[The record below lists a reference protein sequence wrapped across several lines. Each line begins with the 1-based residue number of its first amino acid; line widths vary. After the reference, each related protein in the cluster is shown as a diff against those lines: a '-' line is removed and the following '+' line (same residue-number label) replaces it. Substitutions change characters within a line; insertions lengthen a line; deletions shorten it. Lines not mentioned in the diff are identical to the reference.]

1 MILKILD
8 TSKSLPALA
17 TDQTEGLGRLPEAV
31 TATVTEERNGAFTLE
46 FRLPMTAAHFSEIGL
61 GGLILAKPNP
71 YDDPQMFRIQKISR
85 PIGGIVTVK
94 ANHVSYDL
102 AKTSVMPFTATGA
115 SAALSGIKNHMT
127 GGSAFTFATDL
138 TNTTSPFTNKI
149 PQSARALFGGQQGS
163 ILDTYGGE
171 FEWDNLQVNLL
182 ANRGRDRGVRIAYGK
197 NLTDLRQD
205 ENIENMYTAVMPY
218 VQDGNGN
225 TAVGTLQTIVETDEP
240 RILNLDLSS
249 SFDITGGTLPEAE
262 EIDAKAQEYI
272 EANDLSSP
280 HVSIDVKFVNLADTE
295 EYKDIARLEEVH
307 LCDTVQIDFP
317 KLGISAS
324 AKVNKTVF
332 NVLTEKYESI
342 ELGDAKSTLAR
353 TILDLNRQAES
364 SAAEQAGFLDSYV
377 MGLTQIITNSLGLFQ
392 TIEEQPNGGRKIYL
406 HNEPTLAESQY
417 QWTINS
423 GGFAVSQDYG
433 QTWTAGID
441 SEGNAVFNSLAAN
454 VINALTINGATI
466 NGGTIYSGDQYWYY
480 GTSNEG
486 IMDENTVTYDG
497 HTYSGVKLTATAVGI
512 VTDGGTIVIRDY
524 TDKANDK
531 YAEIVLRPNGGVY
544 LRSSVGAFVGVGN
557 TGTITLG
564 SGDGLKS
571 VMVSNS
577 EIALRK
583 TGNPVTN
590 IILNSDGLSIQAGGS
605 TRSRLGF
612 VDDGNGHWVL
622 GVAK

>member
-8 TSKSLPALA
+8 TTKSLTELA

-31 TATVTEERNGAFTLE
+31 TATVAEERNGAFTLE
-46 FRLPMTAAHFSEIGL
+46 FRLPMSAAHFSEIGL

-71 YDDPQMFRIQKISR
+71 YDDDQMFRIQKISK
-85 PIGGIVTVK
+85 PINGIVTVK

-102 AKTSVMPFTATGA
+102 AKTSVLPFTATGA
-115 SAALSGIKNHMT
+115 SAALARIKSQMT
-127 GGSAFTFATDL
+127 GGSAFTFSTDI
-138 TNTTSPFTNKI
+138 TNTSSAFTNKV
-149 PQSARALFGGQQGS
+149 PQSARALFGGQEGS
-163 ILDTYGGE
+163 ILDVFGGE
-171 FEWDNLQVNLL
+171 FEWDNLQINLL
-182 ANRGRDRGVRIAYGK
+182 AHRGQDRGVRIAYGK

-205 ENIENMYTAVMPY
+205 ENIESMYTAVMPY

-225 TAVGTLQTIVETDEP
+225 TAVGTLQTIVQTAEP

-249 SFDITGGTLPEAE
+249 SFEISGGTLPTVS
-262 EIDAKAQEYI
+262 EINAKAQAYI

-280 HVSIDVKFVNLADTE
+280 HVSLTVKFINLADTE

-392 TIEEQPNGGRKIYL
+392 TIEEQPNGARKIYL
-406 HNEPTLAESQY
+406 HNEPTLAASQY

-433 QTWTAGID
+433 ATWTAGID
-441 SEGNAVFNSLAAN
+441 SDGNAVFNSLAAN
-454 VINALTINGATI
+454 TINALTINGSTI
-466 NGGTIYSGDQYWYY
+466 NGSVVVFDP
-480 GTSNEG
+480 
-486 IMDENTVTYDG
+486 DG
-497 HTYSGVKLTATAVGI
+497 VPITATGSSLGEGGVIFTGDGDFTVEAHTIGLTGTGQTNSERELQIVGKSS
-512 VTDGGTIVIRDY
+512 DGVIR
-524 TDKANDK
+524 
-531 YAEIVLRPNGGVY
+531 
-544 LRSSVGAFVGVGN
+544 
-557 TGTITLG
+557 
-564 SGDGLKS
+564 
-571 VMVSNS
+571 
-577 EIALRK
+577 
-583 TGNPVTN
+583 N
-590 IILNSDGLSIQAGGS
+590 IILMVDSRMMLQHYYNGDLLFQVLLYDYSLSLSNEQTHTSFKIGSDGNPSMYINNSGG
-605 TRSRLGF
+605 RLGW
-612 VDDGNGHWVL
+612 VSDGNGHSVL
-622 GVAK
+622 GIVTS

>member
-8 TSKSLPALA
+8 TTKSLQQLA

-102 AKTSVMPFTATGA
+102 AKTSVLPFSTTGA
-115 SAALSGIKNHMT
+115 SAAMTGIKNNMT
-127 GGSAFTFATDL
+127 GGSAFRFTTNI
-138 TNTTSPFTNKI
+138 TNTSSAFTNKV
-149 PQSARALFGGQQGS
+149 PQSARALLGGQQGS
-163 ILDTYGGE
+163 ILDVFGGE

-182 ANRGRDRGVRIAYGK
+182 AHRGQDRGVRIAYGK
-197 NLTDLRQD
+197 NLTDLRQE
-205 ENIENMYTAVMPY
+205 ENIESMYTAVMPY

-225 TAVGTLQTIVETDEP
+225 TAIGTLQTIVQTAEP

-249 SFDITGGTLPEAE
+249 SFEISGGTLPTSE
-262 EIDAKAQEYI
+262 EIDSTARAYI
-272 EANDLSSP
+272 EANNLSSP
-280 HVSIDVKFVNLADTE
+280 HVSIDVKFINLADTE

-317 KLGISAS
+317 KLNISAS

-353 TILDLNRQAES
+353 SILDLNKQAETA
-364 SAAEQAGFLDSYV
+364 AAEQAGFLDSYV
-377 MGLTQIITNSLGLFQ
+377 MGLSQIITNSLGLFQ
-392 TIEEQPNGGRKIYL
+392 TVETQPNGARKIYL
-406 HNEPTLAESQY
+406 HNEPTLAASQY

-433 QTWTAGID
+433 QTWSAGID
-441 SEGNAVFNSLAAN
+441 AQGNAVFNSLAAN
-454 VINALTINGATI
+454 EINALTINGSTI
-466 NGGTIYSGDQYWYY
+466 NGSVVVFDPDGQSVTARGSTLGENDGVTFTGNGDFTVETQTVGITGKGDSSGQEVQIIGYENGTRRCRILMEKDRLLIDFNGA
-480 GTSNEG
+480 TH
-486 IMDENTVTYDG
+486 TVTFAFSD
-497 HTYSGVKLTATAVGI
+497 ANGI
-512 VTDGGTIVIRDY
+512 GLFLD
-524 TDKANDK
+524 
-531 YAEIVLRPNGGVY
+531 
-544 LRSSVGAFVGVGN
+544 GVGYN
-557 TGTITLG
+557 NLG
-564 SGDGLKS
+564 WLNISGH
-571 VMVSNS
+571 V
-577 EIALRK
+577 
-583 TGNPVTN
+583 
-590 IILNSDGLSIQAGGS
+590 
-605 TRSRLGF
+605 
-612 VDDGNGHWVL
+612 VL
-622 GVAK
+622 GR

>member
-8 TSKSLPALA
+8 TSKSLTELA

-102 AKTSVMPFTATGA
+102 AKTSVMPFSTTGA
-115 SAALSGIKNHMT
+115 SAAMTGIKNNMT
-127 GGSAFTFATDL
+127 GGSAFSFSTDI
-138 TNTTSPFTNKI
+138 TNTSSAFTNKI
-149 PQSARALFGGQQGS
+149 PQSARALFGGQQCS
-163 ILDTYGGE
+163 ILDVFGGE

-182 ANRGRDRGVRIAYGK
+182 AHRGQDRGVRIAYGK

-205 ENIENMYTAVMPY
+205 ENIESMYTAVMPY

-225 TAVGTLQTIVETDEP
+225 TAVGTLQTIVQTAGP

-249 SFDITGGTLPEAE
+249 SFEISGGTLPTSE
-262 EIDAKAQEYI
+262 EIDSAARAYI

-280 HVSIDVKFVNLADTE
+280 HVSIDVKFINLADTE

-317 KLGISAS
+317 KLNISAS

-353 TILDLNRQAES
+353 SILDLNKQAE
-364 SAAEQAGFLDSYV
+364 AAATEQAGFLDSYV
-377 MGLTQIITNSLGLFQ
+377 MGLSQIITNSLGLFQ
-392 TIEEQPNGGRKIYL
+392 TVETQPNGARKIYL
-406 HNEPTLAESQY
+406 HNEPTLAASQY

-433 QTWTAGID
+433 QTWSAGID
-441 SEGNAVFNSLAAN
+441 AQGNAVFNSLAAN
-454 VINALTINGATI
+454 EINALTINGSTI
-466 NGGTIYSGDQYWYY
+466 NGSVVVFDPEGKSVTASSSDIGEGGVLFEGQGDFSVQAHTIGLTGTGQANSEQELQIVGYS
-480 GTSNEG
+480 S
-486 IMDENTVTYDG
+486 DG
-497 HTYSGVKLTATAVGI
+497 
-512 VTDGGTIVIRDY
+512 
-524 TDKANDK
+524 
-531 YAEIVLRPNGGVY
+531 VLRNVIQMIDSRMMLQHYYNGELLLEIMLYDAGLTLSNVQAHTSIGIYRNGDMNVY
-544 LRSSVGAFVGVGN
+544 LNNQGGKLEWIN
-557 TGTITLG
+557 
-564 SGDGLKS
+564 DG
-571 VMVSNS
+571 
-577 EIALRK
+577 
-583 TGNPVTN
+583 
-590 IILNSDGLSIQAGGS
+590 Q
-605 TRSRLGF
+605 
-612 VDDGNGHWVL
+612 GHSVL
-622 GVAK
+622 GIG

>member
-8 TSKSLPALA
+8 TTKSLPALA

-46 FRLPMTAAHFSEIGL
+46 FRLPMTAAHFNEIGL

-127 GGSAFTFATDL
+127 GGAAFTFATDL

-317 KLGISAS
+317 KLNISAS

-332 NVLTEKYESI
+332 NVLTEKYDSI
-342 ELGDAKSTLAR
+342 GLGDAKSTLAQS
-353 TILDLNRQAES
+353 ILDLNKQAETA
-364 SAAEQAGFLDSYV
+364 AAEQAGFLDSYV
-377 MGLTQIITNSLGLFQ
+377 MGLSQIITNSLGLFQ
-392 TIEEQPNGGRKIYL
+392 TVETQPNGARKIYL
-406 HNEPTLAESQY
+406 HNEPTLAASQY

-441 SEGNAVFNSLAAN
+441 AQGNAVFNSLAAN
-454 VINALTINGATI
+454 EINALTINGSTI
-466 NGGTIYSGDQYWYY
+466 NGTNINGGNIYSGEMEWFA
-480 GTSNEG
+480 GTANEASMLGTDIQITTTEGHYSRDGVSLSAKAIRLDAENDG
-486 IMDENTVTYDG
+486 IIWIEGPVGRVMISPRSIEIWDDDG
-497 HTYSGVKLTATAVGI
+497 ASIGLKNGDIYIKT
-512 VTDGGTIVIRDY
+512 
-524 TDKANDK
+524 
-531 YAEIVLRPNGGVY
+531 GGVGAY
-544 LRSSVGAFVGVGN
+544 KVAWKNTSVG
-557 TGTITLG
+557 
-564 SGDGLKS
+564 
-571 VMVSNS
+571 
-577 EIALRK
+577 
-583 TGNPVTN
+583 
-590 IILNSDGLSIQAGGS
+590 
-605 TRSRLGF
+605 
-612 VDDGNGHWVL
+612 WVL
-622 GVAK
+622 GAV

>member
-8 TSKSLPALA
+8 TTKSLTELA

-102 AKTSVMPFTATGA
+102 AKTSVLPFSTTGA
-115 SAALSGIKNHMT
+115 SAAMTGIKNNMT
-127 GGSAFTFATDL
+127 GGSAFQFSTNI
-138 TNTTSPFTNKI
+138 TNTSSAFTNKI

-163 ILDTYGGE
+163 ILDVFGGE

-182 ANRGRDRGVRIAYGK
+182 AHRGQDRGVRIAYGK

-205 ENIENMYTAVMPY
+205 ENIESMYTAVMPY

-225 TAVGTLQTIVETDEP
+225 AAVGTLQTIVQTAEP

-249 SFDITGGTLPEAE
+249 SFEISGGTLPTSA
-262 EIDAKAQEYI
+262 EIDSAARAYI

-280 HVSIDVKFVNLADTE
+280 HVSIDVKFINLADTE

-317 KLGISAS
+317 KLNISAS

-353 TILDLNRQAES
+353 SILDLNKQAE
-364 SAAEQAGFLDSYV
+364 AAATEQAGFLDSYV
-377 MGLTQIITNSLGLFQ
+377 MGLSQIITNSLGLFQ
-392 TIEEQPNGGRKIYL
+392 TVETQPNGARKIYL
-406 HNEPTLAESQY
+406 HNEPTLAASQY

-433 QTWTAGID
+433 QTWAAGID
-441 SEGNAVFNSLAAN
+441 AQGNAVFNSLAAN
-454 VINALTINGATI
+454 EINALTINGSTI
-466 NGGTIYSGDQYWYY
+466 NGTNINGGNIYSGEMEWFA
-480 GTSNEG
+480 GTANEASMLG
-486 IMDENTVTYDG
+486 TEIHIDTVEGSYIRDG
-497 HTYSGVKLTATAVGI
+497 VSLTAKAIRLDAENDGI
-512 VTDGGTIVIRDY
+512 VWIEGPVGRVMISPRSVEIWDDAGASIGLLNGDIYIKTGGQGAYKVAW
-524 TDKANDK
+524 KN
-531 YAEIVLRPNGGVY
+531 P
-544 LRSSVGAFVGVGN
+544 SVG
-557 TGTITLG
+557 
-564 SGDGLKS
+564 
-571 VMVSNS
+571 
-577 EIALRK
+577 
-583 TGNPVTN
+583 
-590 IILNSDGLSIQAGGS
+590 
-605 TRSRLGF
+605 
-612 VDDGNGHWVL
+612 WVL
-622 GVAK
+622 GAV

>member
-8 TSKSLPALA
+8 TTKSLTELA

-31 TATVTEERNGAFTLE
+31 TATVTEERNGAFALE

-102 AKTSVMPFTATGA
+102 AKTSVMPFSTTGA
-115 SAALSGIKNHMT
+115 SAAMTGIKNNMT
-127 GGSAFTFATDL
+127 GGSAFSFGTNI
-138 TNTTSPFTNKI
+138 TNTSSAFTNKV

-163 ILDTYGGE
+163 ILDVFGGE

-182 ANRGRDRGVRIAYGK
+182 AHRGQDRGVRIAYGK
-197 NLTDLRQD
+197 NLTDLRQE
-205 ENIENMYTAVMPY
+205 ENIESMYTAVMPY

-225 TAVGTLQTIVETDEP
+225 TAVGTLQTIVQTAEP

-249 SFDITGGTLPEAE
+249 SFEISGGTLPTSE
-262 EIDAKAQEYI
+262 EIDTTARAYI
-272 EANDLSSP
+272 EANNLSSP
-280 HVSIDVKFVNLADTE
+280 HVSIEVKFINLADTE

-317 KLGISAS
+317 KLNISAS

-353 TILDLNRQAES
+353 SILDLNKQAE
-364 SAAEQAGFLDSYV
+364 AAATEQAGFLDSYV
-377 MGLTQIITNSLGLFQ
+377 MGLSQIITNSLGLFQ
-392 TIEEQPNGGRKIYL
+392 TVETQPNGARKIYL
-406 HNEPTLAESQY
+406 HNEPTLEASQF

-433 QTWTAGID
+433 ETWTAGID
-441 SEGNAVFNSLAAN
+441 AQGNAVFNSLAAN
-454 VINALTINGATI
+454 VIDALTINGSTI
-466 NGGTIYSGDQYWYY
+466 NGSVVVFDPDGQSVTARGSTLGENDGVTFTGNGDFTVETQTVGITGKGDSSGQEVQIIGYENGTRRCRILMEKDRLLIDFNGA
-480 GTSNEG
+480 TH
-486 IMDENTVTYDG
+486 TVTFAFSD
-497 HTYSGVKLTATAVGI
+497 ANGI
-512 VTDGGTIVIRDY
+512 GLFLD
-524 TDKANDK
+524 
-531 YAEIVLRPNGGVY
+531 
-544 LRSSVGAFVGVGN
+544 GVGYN
-557 TGTITLG
+557 NLG
-564 SGDGLKS
+564 WLNISGH
-571 VMVSNS
+571 V
-577 EIALRK
+577 
-583 TGNPVTN
+583 
-590 IILNSDGLSIQAGGS
+590 
-605 TRSRLGF
+605 
-612 VDDGNGHWVL
+612 VL
-622 GVAK
+622 GR

>member
-8 TSKSLPALA
+8 TSKSLPELA
-17 TDQTEGLGRLPEAV
+17 IDQTEGLGRLPEAV

-85 PIGGIVTVK
+85 PIGGIVAVK

-127 GGSAFTFATDL
+127 GGAAFTFATDL

-182 ANRGRDRGVRIAYGK
+182 ANRGQDRGVRIAYGK

-262 EIDAKAQEYI
+262 EIDAKAREYI

-317 KLGISAS
+317 KLNISAS
-324 AKVNKTVF
+324 AKVNKTIF
-332 NVLTEKYESI
+332 NVLTEKYDSI
-342 ELGDAKSTLAR
+342 GLGDAKSTLAQS
-353 TILDLNRQAES
+353 ILDLNKQAEAA
-364 SAAEQAGFLDSYV
+364 AAEQAGFLDSYV
-377 MGLTQIITNSLGLFQ
+377 MGLSQIITNSLGLFQ
-392 TIEEQPNGGRKIYL
+392 TVETQPNGARKIYL
-406 HNEPTLAESQY
+406 HNEPTLEDSQF

-433 QTWTAGID
+433 ATWAAGID
-441 SEGNAVFNSLAAN
+441 AQGNAVFNSLAAN
-454 VINALTINGATI
+454 VINALTINGSTI
-466 NGGTIYSGDQYWYY
+466 NGSVVVFDPEGQPVTASGSRLGT
-480 GTSNEG
+480 
-486 IMDENTVTYDG
+486 
-497 HTYSGVKLTATAVGI
+497 
-512 VTDGGTIVIRDY
+512 
-524 TDKANDK
+524 
-531 YAEIVLRPNGGVY
+531 NGGVIF
-544 LRSSVGAFVGVGN
+544 SGIGDFTVETATVGITGTGETSGTQELQLVGKDGSGRVRNMIQMMDDIMTLSHYNTSGGGVAISLSDTGGLGIFINGVGYDN
-557 TGTITLG
+557 
-564 SGDGLKS
+564 
-571 VMVSNS
+571 
-577 EIALRK
+577 
-583 TGNPVTN
+583 
-590 IILNSDGLSIQAGGS
+590 
-605 TRSRLGF
+605 LGF
-612 VDDGNGHWVL
+612 VYDGNGHAVL
-622 GVAK
+622 GK

>member
-8 TSKSLPALA
+8 TSKSLTELA

-46 FRLPMTAAHFSEIGL
+46 FRLPMTAAHFNEIGL

-102 AKTSVMPFTATGA
+102 AKTSVMPFSTTGA
-115 SAALSGIKNHMT
+115 SAAMTGIKNNMT
-127 GGSAFTFATDL
+127 GGSAFSFSTDI
-138 TNTTSPFTNKI
+138 TNTSSAFTNKV

-163 ILDTYGGE
+163 ILDVFGGE

-182 ANRGRDRGVRIAYGK
+182 AHRGQDRGVRIAYGK
-197 NLTDLRQD
+197 NLTDLRQE
-205 ENIENMYTAVMPY
+205 ENIESMYTAVMPY

-225 TAVGTLQTIVETDEP
+225 TAVGTLQTIVQTAEP

-249 SFDITGGTLPEAE
+249 SFEISGGTLPTSE
-262 EIDAKAQEYI
+262 EIDSTARAYI

-280 HVSIDVKFVNLADTE
+280 HVSIEVKFINLADTE

-317 KLGISAS
+317 KLNISAS

-353 TILDLNRQAES
+353 SILDLNKQAE
-364 SAAEQAGFLDSYV
+364 AAATEQAGFLDSYV
-377 MGLTQIITNSLGLFQ
+377 MGLSQIITNSLGLFQ
-392 TIEEQPNGGRKIYL
+392 TVETQPNGARKIYL
-406 HNEPTLAESQY
+406 HNEPTLAASQY

-433 QTWTAGID
+433 QTWSAGID
-441 SEGNAVFNSLAAN
+441 AQGNAVFNSLAAN
-454 VINALTINGATI
+454 EINALTINGSTI
-466 NGGTIYSGDQYWYY
+466 NGSVVVFDPEGKSVTASSSDIGEGGVLFEGQGDFSVQAHTIGLTGTGQANSEQELQIVGYS
-480 GTSNEG
+480 S
-486 IMDENTVTYDG
+486 DG
-497 HTYSGVKLTATAVGI
+497 
-512 VTDGGTIVIRDY
+512 
-524 TDKANDK
+524 
-531 YAEIVLRPNGGVY
+531 VLRNVIQMIDSRMMLQHYYNGELLLEIMLYDAGLTLSNVQAHTSIGIYRNGDMNVY
-544 LRSSVGAFVGVGN
+544 LNNQGGKLEWIN
-557 TGTITLG
+557 
-564 SGDGLKS
+564 DG
-571 VMVSNS
+571 
-577 EIALRK
+577 
-583 TGNPVTN
+583 
-590 IILNSDGLSIQAGGS
+590 Q
-605 TRSRLGF
+605 
-612 VDDGNGHWVL
+612 GHSVL
-622 GVAK
+622 GIG

>member
-8 TSKSLPALA
+8 TTKSLTELA

-102 AKTSVMPFTATGA
+102 AKTSVLPFSTTGA
-115 SAALSGIKNHMT
+115 SAAMTGIKNNMT
-127 GGSAFTFATDL
+127 GGSAFRFTTNI
-138 TNTTSPFTNKI
+138 TNTSSAFTNKV

-163 ILDTYGGE
+163 ILDVFGGE

-182 ANRGRDRGVRIAYGK
+182 AHRGQDRGVRIAYGK
-197 NLTDLRQD
+197 NLTDLRQE
-205 ENIENMYTAVMPY
+205 ENIESMYTAVMPY

-225 TAVGTLQTIVETDEP
+225 TAIGTLQTIVQTAEP

-249 SFDITGGTLPEAE
+249 SFEISGGTLPTSE
-262 EIDAKAQEYI
+262 EIDSTARAYI
-272 EANDLSSP
+272 EANNLSSP
-280 HVSIDVKFVNLADTE
+280 HVSIDVKFINLADTE

-317 KLGISAS
+317 KLNISAS

-353 TILDLNRQAES
+353 SILDLNKQAE
-364 SAAEQAGFLDSYV
+364 AAATEQAGFLDSYV
-377 MGLTQIITNSLGLFQ
+377 MGLSQIITNSLGLFQ
-392 TIEEQPNGGRKIYL
+392 TVETQPNGARKIYL
-406 HNEPTLAESQY
+406 HNEPTLEASQY

-433 QTWTAGID
+433 QTWAAGID
-441 SEGNAVFNSLAAN
+441 AQGNAVFNSLAAN
-454 VINALTINGATI
+454 EINALTINGSTI
-466 NGGTIYSGDQYWYY
+466 NGSVVVFDPDGQSVTARGSTLGENDGVTFTGNGDFTVETQTVGITGKGDSSGQEVQIIGYENGTRRCRILMEKDRLLIDFNGA
-480 GTSNEG
+480 TH
-486 IMDENTVTYDG
+486 TVTFAFSD
-497 HTYSGVKLTATAVGI
+497 ANGI
-512 VTDGGTIVIRDY
+512 GLFLD
-524 TDKANDK
+524 
-531 YAEIVLRPNGGVY
+531 
-544 LRSSVGAFVGVGN
+544 GVGYN
-557 TGTITLG
+557 NLG
-564 SGDGLKS
+564 WLNISGH
-571 VMVSNS
+571 V
-577 EIALRK
+577 
-583 TGNPVTN
+583 
-590 IILNSDGLSIQAGGS
+590 
-605 TRSRLGF
+605 
-612 VDDGNGHWVL
+612 VL
-622 GVAK
+622 GR

>member
-8 TSKSLPALA
+8 TTKSLQQLA

-102 AKTSVMPFTATGA
+102 AKTSVLPFSTTGA
-115 SAALSGIKNHMT
+115 SAAMTGIKNNMT
-127 GGSAFTFATDL
+127 GGSAFRFTTNI
-138 TNTTSPFTNKI
+138 TNTSSAFTNKV
-149 PQSARALFGGQQGS
+149 PQSARALLGGQQGS
-163 ILDTYGGE
+163 ILDVFGGE

-182 ANRGRDRGVRIAYGK
+182 AHRGQDRGVRIAYGK
-197 NLTDLRQD
+197 NLTDLRQE
-205 ENIENMYTAVMPY
+205 ENIESMYTAVMPY

-225 TAVGTLQTIVETDEP
+225 TAIGTLQTIVQTAES

-249 SFDITGGTLPEAE
+249 SFEISGGTLPTSE
-262 EIDAKAQEYI
+262 EIDSTARAYI
-272 EANDLSSP
+272 EANNLSSP
-280 HVSIDVKFVNLADTE
+280 HVSIDVKFINLADTE

-317 KLGISAS
+317 KLNISAS

-353 TILDLNRQAES
+353 SILDLNKQAETA
-364 SAAEQAGFLDSYV
+364 AAEQAGFLDSYV
-377 MGLTQIITNSLGLFQ
+377 MGLSQIITNSLGLFQ
-392 TIEEQPNGGRKIYL
+392 TVETQPNGARKIYL
-406 HNEPTLAESQY
+406 HNEPTLAASQY

-433 QTWTAGID
+433 QTWAAGID
-441 SEGNAVFNSLAAN
+441 AQGNAVFNSLAAN
-454 VINALTINGATI
+454 EINALTINGSTI
-466 NGGTIYSGDQYWYY
+466 NGSVVVFDPDGKSVTASSSDIGEGGVLFEGQGDFSVQAHTIGLTGTGQANSEQELQIIGKS
-480 GTSNEG
+480 S
-486 IMDENTVTYDG
+486 DG
-497 HTYSGVKLTATAVGI
+497 
-512 VTDGGTIVIRDY
+512 
-524 TDKANDK
+524 
-531 YAEIVLRPNGGVY
+531 VLRNVIQMIDSRMMLQHYYNGELLLEIMLYDAGLTLSNVQAHTSIGIYRNGDMNVY
-544 LRSSVGAFVGVGN
+544 LNNQGGKLEWIN
-557 TGTITLG
+557 
-564 SGDGLKS
+564 DG
-571 VMVSNS
+571 
-577 EIALRK
+577 
-583 TGNPVTN
+583 
-590 IILNSDGLSIQAGGS
+590 Q
-605 TRSRLGF
+605 
-612 VDDGNGHWVL
+612 GHSVL
-622 GVAK
+622 GIG

>member
-8 TSKSLPALA
+8 TSKSLTELA

-46 FRLPMTAAHFSEIGL
+46 FRLPMTAAHFNEIGL

-102 AKTSVMPFTATGA
+102 AKTSVLPFSTTGA
-115 SAALSGIKNHMT
+115 SAAMTGIKNNMT
-127 GGSAFTFATDL
+127 GGSAFRFSTNI
-138 TNTTSPFTNKI
+138 TNTSSAFTNKI

-163 ILDTYGGE
+163 ILDVFGGE

-182 ANRGRDRGVRIAYGK
+182 AHRGQDRGVRIAYGK
-197 NLTDLRQD
+197 NLTDLRQE
-205 ENIENMYTAVMPY
+205 ENIESMYTAVMPY

-225 TAVGTLQTIVETDEP
+225 TAVGTLQTIVQTAEP

-249 SFDITGGTLPEAE
+249 SFEISGGTLPTSE
-262 EIDAKAQEYI
+262 EIDSTARAYI

-280 HVSIDVKFVNLADTE
+280 HVSIEVKFINLADTE

-317 KLGISAS
+317 KLNISAS

-353 TILDLNRQAES
+353 SILDLNKQAE
-364 SAAEQAGFLDSYV
+364 AAATEQAGFLDSYV
-377 MGLTQIITNSLGLFQ
+377 MGLSQIITNSLGLFQ
-392 TIEEQPNGGRKIYL
+392 TVETQPNGARKIYL
-406 HNEPTLAESQY
+406 HNEPTLAASQY

-433 QTWTAGID
+433 QTWSAGID
-441 SEGNAVFNSLAAN
+441 AQGNAVFNSLAAN
-454 VINALTINGATI
+454 EINALTINGSTI
-466 NGGTIYSGDQYWYY
+466 NGSVVVFDPEGKSVTASSSDIGEGGVLFEGQGDFSVQAHTIGLTGTGQANSEQELQIVGYS
-480 GTSNEG
+480 S
-486 IMDENTVTYDG
+486 DG
-497 HTYSGVKLTATAVGI
+497 
-512 VTDGGTIVIRDY
+512 
-524 TDKANDK
+524 
-531 YAEIVLRPNGGVY
+531 VLRNVIQMIDSRMMLQHYYNGELLLEIMLYDAGLTLSNVQAHTSIGIYRNGDMNVY
-544 LRSSVGAFVGVGN
+544 LNNQGGKLEWIN
-557 TGTITLG
+557 
-564 SGDGLKS
+564 DG
-571 VMVSNS
+571 
-577 EIALRK
+577 
-583 TGNPVTN
+583 
-590 IILNSDGLSIQAGGS
+590 Q
-605 TRSRLGF
+605 
-612 VDDGNGHWVL
+612 GHSVL
-622 GVAK
+622 GIG

>member
-8 TSKSLPALA
+8 TTKSLTELA

-102 AKTSVMPFTATGA
+102 AKTSVLPFSTTGA
-115 SAALSGIKNHMT
+115 SAAMTGIKNNMT
-127 GGSAFTFATDL
+127 GGSAFTFTTDI
-138 TNTTSPFTNKI
+138 TNTSSAFTNKV

-163 ILDTYGGE
+163 ILDVFGGE
-171 FEWDNLQVNLL
+171 FDWDNLQVNLL
-182 ANRGRDRGVRIAYGK
+182 AHRGQDRGVRIAYGK
-197 NLTDLRQD
+197 NLTDLRQE
-205 ENIENMYTAVMPY
+205 ENIESMYTAVMPY

-225 TAVGTLQTIVETDEP
+225 TAVGTLQTIVQTSEP

-249 SFDITGGTLPEAE
+249 SFEISGGTLPTSE
-262 EIDAKAQEYI
+262 EIDSTARAYI

-280 HVSIDVKFVNLADTE
+280 HVSIDVKFINLADTE
-295 EYKDIARLEEVH
+295 EYRDIARLEEVH

-317 KLGISAS
+317 KMNISAS

-353 TILDLNRQAES
+353 SILDLNKQAE
-364 SAAEQAGFLDSYV
+364 AAATEQAGFLDSYV
-377 MGLTQIITNSLGLFQ
+377 MGLSQIITNSLGLFQ
-392 TIEEQPNGGRKIYL
+392 TVETQPNGARKIYL
-406 HNEPTLAESQY
+406 HNEPTLSASQY

-433 QTWTAGID
+433 QTWAAGID
-441 SEGNAVFNSLAAN
+441 AQGNAVFNSLAAN
-454 VINALTINGATI
+454 EINALTINGSTI
-466 NGGTIYSGDQYWYY
+466 NGSVVVFDPDGKSVTASSSDIGEGGVLFEGQGDFSVQAHTIGLTGTGQANSEQELQIVGYS
-480 GTSNEG
+480 S
-486 IMDENTVTYDG
+486 DG
-497 HTYSGVKLTATAVGI
+497 
-512 VTDGGTIVIRDY
+512 
-524 TDKANDK
+524 
-531 YAEIVLRPNGGVY
+531 VLRNVIQMIDSRMMLQHYYNGELLLEIMLYDAGLTLSNVQTHTSIGIYRNGDMNVY
-544 LRSSVGAFVGVGN
+544 LNNQGGRLEWIN
-557 TGTITLG
+557 
-564 SGDGLKS
+564 DG
-571 VMVSNS
+571 
-577 EIALRK
+577 
-583 TGNPVTN
+583 
-590 IILNSDGLSIQAGGS
+590 Q
-605 TRSRLGF
+605 
-612 VDDGNGHWVL
+612 GHSVL
-622 GVAK
+622 GIG

>member
-8 TSKSLPALA
+8 TSKSLPELA
-17 TDQTEGLGRLPEAV
+17 IDQTEGLGRLPEAV

-85 PIGGIVTVK
+85 PIGGIVNVK

-127 GGSAFTFATDL
+127 GGAAFTFVTDL

-225 TAVGTLQTIVETDEP
+225 TAVGTPQTIVETAEP

-262 EIDAKAQEYI
+262 EIDAKAREYI

-317 KLGISAS
+317 KLNISAS

-332 NVLTEKYESI
+332 NVLTEKYDSI
-342 ELGDAKSTLAR
+342 GLGDAKSTLAQS
-353 TILDLNRQAES
+353 ILDLNKQAETA
-364 SAAEQAGFLDSYV
+364 AAEQAGFLDSYV
-377 MGLTQIITNSLGLFQ
+377 MGLSQIITNSLGLFQ
-392 TIEEQPNGGRKIYL
+392 TVEVQPNGARKIYL
-406 HNEPTLAESQY
+406 HNEPTLEASQF

-433 QTWTAGID
+433 ATWTAGID
-441 SEGNAVFNSLAAN
+441 AQGNAVFNSLAAN
-454 VINALTINGATI
+454 VIDALTINGSTI
-466 NGGTIYSGDQYWYY
+466 NGSVVVFDPDGQPVTASGSTLGT
-480 GTSNEG
+480 
-486 IMDENTVTYDG
+486 
-497 HTYSGVKLTATAVGI
+497 
-512 VTDGGTIVIRDY
+512 
-524 TDKANDK
+524 
-531 YAEIVLRPNGGVY
+531 NGGVIF
-544 LRSSVGAFVGVGN
+544 SGIGDFTVETATVGI
-557 TGTITLG
+557 TGTGETSGTQELQLVGKDG
-564 SGDGLKS
+564 SGTVRNMIQMMDDIMTLS
-571 VMVSNS
+571 HFT
-577 EIALRK
+577 
-583 TGNPVTN
+583 TG
-590 IILNSDGLSIQAGGS
+590 GGS
-605 TRSRLGF
+605 IVISLSDSLGLGIRINGMGYDNLGF
-612 VDDGNGHWVL
+612 VNDGNGHAVL
-622 GVAK
+622 GR

>member
-8 TSKSLPALA
+8 TTKSLTQLA

-31 TATVTEERNGAFTLE
+31 SAAVTEERNGAFTLE
-46 FRLPMTAAHFSEIGL
+46 FRVPMSAAHFSEIGL

-71 YDDPQMFRIQKISR
+71 YDDDQMFRIQKISK
-85 PIGGIVTVK
+85 PINGIVTVK
-94 ANHVSYDL
+94 ANHISYDL
-102 AKTSVMPFTATGA
+102 AKTSVLPFTATGA
-115 SAALSGIKNHMT
+115 SATLARIKSRMT
-127 GGSAFTFATDL
+127 GGSAFRFSTNI
-138 TNTTSPFTNKI
+138 TNTSSAFTNKV

-163 ILDTYGGE
+163 ILDVFGGE

-182 ANRGRDRGVRIAYGK
+182 AHRGQDRGVRIAYGK

-205 ENIENMYTAVMPY
+205 ENIESMYTAVMPY

-225 TAVGTLQTIVETDEP
+225 TAVGTLQTIVQTAEP

-249 SFDITGGTLPEAE
+249 SFEISGGTLPTVSQ
-262 EIDAKAQEYI
+262 INAKAQAYI

-280 HVSIDVKFVNLADTE
+280 HVSLTVKFINLADTE
-295 EYKDIARLEEVH
+295 EYKDIIARLEEVH

-392 TIEEQPNGGRKIYL
+392 TIEEQPNGARKIYL
-406 HNEPTLAESQY
+406 HNEPTLAASQY

-441 SEGNAVFNSLAAN
+441 SDGNAVFNSLAAN
-454 VINALTINGATI
+454 TINALTINGSTV
-466 NGGTIYSGDQYWYY
+466 NGSVVVFDPDGQS
-480 GTSNEG
+480 
-486 IMDENTVTYDG
+486 VT
-497 HTYSGVKLTATAVGI
+497 A
-512 VTDGGTIVIRDY
+512 R
-524 TDKANDK
+524 
-531 YAEIVLRPNGGVY
+531 
-544 LRSSVGAFVGVGN
+544 
-557 TGTITLG
+557 G
-564 SGDGLKS
+564 SGLGESNGVIFTGAGDFTVETQTIGLTGAGDSTGYEVQIIGKQSDITRNAIMLQNGSLNIMHYDSTGAATVALYMTDTSIKVENVTTKS
-571 VMVSNS
+571 SISFDTTEGLCVFLNNSGFNGLTWVS
-577 EIALRK
+577 
-583 TGNPVTN
+583 
-590 IILNSDGLSIQAGGS
+590 
-605 TRSRLGF
+605 
-612 VDDGNGHWVL
+612 DGNGHMVL
-622 GVAK
+622 GK

>member
-8 TSKSLPALA
+8 TSKSLPELA
-17 TDQTEGLGRLPEAV
+17 IDQTEGLGRLPEAV

-102 AKTSVMPFTATGA
+102 AKTSVMPFAATGA

-127 GGSAFTFATDL
+127 GGAAFTFATDL

-225 TAVGTLQTIVETDEP
+225 TAVGTLQTIVESDEP

-262 EIDAKAQEYI
+262 EIDAKAREYI

-317 KLGISAS
+317 KLNISAS

-332 NVLTEKYESI
+332 NVLTEKYDSI
-342 ELGDAKSTLAR
+342 GLGDAKSTLAQS
-353 TILDLNRQAES
+353 ILDLNKQA
-364 SAAEQAGFLDSYV
+364 
-377 MGLTQIITNSLGLFQ
+377 
-392 TIEEQPNGGRKIYL
+392 
-406 HNEPTLAESQY
+406 LAL
-417 QWTINS
+417 
-423 GGFAVSQDYG
+423 
-433 QTWTAGID
+433 
-441 SEGNAVFNSLAAN
+441 SE
-454 VINALTINGATI
+454 
-466 NGGTIYSGDQYWYY
+466 
-480 GTSNEG
+480 
-486 IMDENTVTYDG
+486 
-497 HTYSGVKLTATAVGI
+497 
-512 VTDGGTIVIRDY
+512 R
-524 TDKANDK
+524 
-531 YAEIVLRPNGGVY
+531 
-544 LRSSVGAFVGVGN
+544 
-557 TGTITLG
+557 
-564 SGDGLKS
+564 
-571 VMVSNS
+571 
-577 EIALRK
+577 
-583 TGNPVTN
+583 
-590 IILNSDGLSIQAGGS
+590 
-605 TRSRLGF
+605 
-612 VDDGNGHWVL
+612 
-622 GVAK
+622 

>member
-8 TSKSLPALA
+8 TAKSLTELA

-102 AKTSVMPFTATGA
+102 AKTSVLPFSTTGA
-115 SAALSGIKNHMT
+115 SAAMTGIKNNMT
-127 GGSAFTFATDL
+127 GGSAFRFSTNI
-138 TNTTSPFTNKI
+138 TNTSSTFTNKI

-163 ILDTYGGE
+163 ILDTFGGE

-182 ANRGRDRGVRIAYGK
+182 AHRGQDRGVRIAYGK

-205 ENIENMYTAVMPY
+205 ENIESMYTAVMPY

-225 TAVGTLQTIVETDEP
+225 TAVGTLQTIVQTAEP

-249 SFDITGGTLPEAE
+249 SFEISGGTLPTSE
-262 EIDAKAQEYI
+262 EIDSAARAYI
-272 EANDLSSP
+272 EANNLSSP
-280 HVSIDVKFVNLADTE
+280 HVSIDVKFINLADTE

-317 KLGISAS
+317 KLNISAS

-353 TILDLNRQAES
+353 SILDLNKQAE
-364 SAAEQAGFLDSYV
+364 AAATEQAGFLDSYV
-377 MGLTQIITNSLGLFQ
+377 MGLSQIITNSLGLFQ
-392 TIEEQPNGGRKIYL
+392 TVETQPNGARKIYL
-406 HNEPTLAESQY
+406 HNEPTLAASQY

-433 QTWTAGID
+433 QTWAAGID
-441 SEGNAVFNSLAAN
+441 AQGNAVFNSLAAN
-454 VINALTINGATI
+454 EINALTINGSTI
-466 NGGTIYSGDQYWYY
+466 NGTNINGGNIYSGDMTWFADTTNEASML
-480 GTSNEG
+480 GTEIHIDTVEG
-486 IMDENTVTYDG
+486 SYIRDG
-497 HTYSGVKLTATAVGI
+497 VSLTAKAIRLDAENNGI
-512 VTDGGTIVIRDY
+512 VWIEGPVGRIMISPRSIEIWDDAGASIGLLNGDIYIKTGGQGAYKVAWKNT
-524 TDKANDK
+524 
-531 YAEIVLRPNGGVY
+531 
-544 LRSSVGAFVGVGN
+544 SVG
-557 TGTITLG
+557 
-564 SGDGLKS
+564 
-571 VMVSNS
+571 
-577 EIALRK
+577 
-583 TGNPVTN
+583 
-590 IILNSDGLSIQAGGS
+590 
-605 TRSRLGF
+605 
-612 VDDGNGHWVL
+612 WVL
-622 GVAK
+622 GAV

>member
-8 TSKSLPALA
+8 TTKSLPELA
-17 TDQTEGLGRLPEAV
+17 IDQTEGLGRLPEAV

-127 GGSAFTFATDL
+127 GGAAFTFATDL

-272 EANDLSSP
+272 EANNLSSP

-317 KLGISAS
+317 KLNISAS
-324 AKVNKTVF
+324 AKVNKTIF
-332 NVLTEKYESI
+332 NVLTEKYDSI
-342 ELGDAKSTLAR
+342 GLGDAKSTLAQS
-353 TILDLNRQAES
+353 ILDLNKQAEAA
-364 SAAEQAGFLDSYV
+364 AAEQAGFLDSYV
-377 MGLTQIITNSLGLFQ
+377 MGLSQIITNSLGLFQ
-392 TIEEQPNGGRKIYL
+392 TVETQPNGARKIYL
-406 HNEPTLAESQY
+406 HNEPTLEASQF

-441 SEGNAVFNSLAAN
+441 AQGNAVFNSLAAN
-454 VINALTINGATI
+454 EINALTVNGSTI
-466 NGGTIYSGDQYWYY
+466 NGTNLY
-480 GTSNEG
+480 TSNISSQSGNNVMRVWAGVIELLQG
-486 IMDENTVTYDG
+486 SYYRAALYQTANMGYLRLMSGTPTDVTDETKGKVF
-497 HTYSGVKLTATAVGI
+497 TATAAGI
-512 VTDGGTIVIRDY
+512 ALNNSGNSYFSIQN
-524 TDKANDK
+524 AND
-531 YAEIVLRPNGGVY
+531 GVY
-544 LRSSVGAFVGVGN
+544 ISINGTSYKVGWVH
-557 TGTITLG
+557 
-564 SGDGLKS
+564 
-571 VMVSNS
+571 
-577 EIALRK
+577 
-583 TGNPVTN
+583 
-590 IILNSDGLSIQAGGS
+590 
-605 TRSRLGF
+605 
-612 VDDGNGHWVL
+612 DGNGHWVL
-622 GVAK
+622 GAV

>member
-8 TSKSLPALA
+8 TTKSLTELA

-46 FRLPMTAAHFSEIGL
+46 FRLPMMAAHFSEIGL

-102 AKTSVMPFTATGA
+102 AKTSVMPFSTTGA
-115 SAALSGIKNHMT
+115 SAAMTGIKNNMT
-127 GGSAFTFATDL
+127 GGSAFSFSTDI
-138 TNTTSPFTNKI
+138 TNTSSAFTNKV

-163 ILDTYGGE
+163 LLDVFGGE
-171 FEWDNLQVNLL
+171 FEWDNLAVRLL
-182 ANRGRDRGVRIAYGK
+182 AHRGQDRGVRIAYGK
-197 NLTDLRQD
+197 NLTDLRQE
-205 ENIENMYTAVMPY
+205 ENIESMYTAVMPY

-225 TAVGTLQTIVETDEP
+225 TAVGTLQTIVQTAEP

-249 SFDITGGTLPEAE
+249 SFEISGGTLPTSE
-262 EIDAKAQEYI
+262 EIDSTARAYI

-280 HVSIDVKFVNLADTE
+280 HVSIEVKFINLADTE

-317 KLGISAS
+317 KLNISAS

-353 TILDLNRQAES
+353 SILDLNKQAE
-364 SAAEQAGFLDSYV
+364 AAATEQAGFLDSYV
-377 MGLTQIITNSLGLFQ
+377 MGLSQIITNSLGLFQ
-392 TIEEQPNGGRKIYL
+392 TVETQPNGARKIYL
-406 HNEPTLAESQY
+406 HNEPTLAASQY

-433 QTWTAGID
+433 QTWSAGID
-441 SEGNAVFNSLAAN
+441 AQGNAVFNSLAAN
-454 VINALTINGATI
+454 EINALTINGSTI
-466 NGGTIYSGDQYWYY
+466 NGSVVVFDPDGKSVTAASSDIGEGGVLFDGQGDFSVQAHTIGLTGTGQANSEQELQIVGYS
-480 GTSNEG
+480 S
-486 IMDENTVTYDG
+486 DG
-497 HTYSGVKLTATAVGI
+497 
-512 VTDGGTIVIRDY
+512 
-524 TDKANDK
+524 
-531 YAEIVLRPNGGVY
+531 VLRNVIQMIDSRMMLQHYYNGELLLEIMLYDAGLTLSNVQAHTSLGIYRNGDMNVY
-544 LRSSVGAFVGVGN
+544 LNNQGGK
-557 TGTITLG
+557 LG
-564 SGDGLKS
+564 WINDG
-571 VMVSNS
+571 
-577 EIALRK
+577 
-583 TGNPVTN
+583 
-590 IILNSDGLSIQAGGS
+590 Q
-605 TRSRLGF
+605 
-612 VDDGNGHWVL
+612 GHSVL
-622 GVAK
+622 GIG

>member
-8 TSKSLPALA
+8 TSKSLPELA
-17 TDQTEGLGRLPEAV
+17 IDQTEGLGRLPEAV
-31 TATVTEERNGAFTLE
+31 TATVTEERNGSFTLE

-102 AKTSVMPFTATGA
+102 AKTSVLPFSTTGA
-115 SAALSGIKNHMT
+115 SAAMNGIKNNMT
-127 GGSAFTFATDL
+127 GGSAFRFSTNI
-138 TNTTSPFTNKI
+138 TNTSSAFTNKI

-163 ILDTYGGE
+163 ILDVFGGE

-182 ANRGRDRGVRIAYGK
+182 AHRGQDRGVRIAYGK

-205 ENIENMYTAVMPY
+205 ENIESMYTAVMPY

-225 TAVGTLQTIVETDEP
+225 TAVGTLQTIVQTAEP

-249 SFDITGGTLPEAE
+249 SFEISGGTLPTSE
-262 EIDAKAQEYI
+262 EIDSAARAYI
-272 EANDLSSP
+272 EANNLSSP
-280 HVSIDVKFVNLADTE
+280 HVSIDVKFINLADTE

-317 KLGISAS
+317 KLNISAS

-353 TILDLNRQAES
+353 SILDLNKQAE
-364 SAAEQAGFLDSYV
+364 AAATEQAGFLDSYV
-377 MGLTQIITNSLGLFQ
+377 MGLSQIITNSLGLFQ
-392 TIEEQPNGGRKIYL
+392 TVETQPNGARKIYL
-406 HNEPTLAESQY
+406 HNEPTLEASQY

-433 QTWTAGID
+433 ATWTAGID
-441 SEGNAVFNSLAAN
+441 AQGNAVFNSLAAN
-454 VINALTINGATI
+454 VIDALTINGSTI
-466 NGGTIYSGDQYWYY
+466 NGSVVVFDPDGQSVTVRGSGLGENNGVIFTGDGDFTVETQTIGLTGKGDSAGQEVQIIGKADGVVRNNITMRKDNMYINHYDESGNITGQFQITDTRIIMYSPITNSSIYFDKSLGL
-480 GTSNEG
+480 
-486 IMDENTVTYDG
+486 
-497 HTYSGVKLTATAVGI
+497 GVMI
-512 VTDGGTIVIRDY
+512 
-524 TDKANDK
+524 N
-531 YAEIVLRPNGGVY
+531 
-544 LRSSVGAFVGVGN
+544 GVGYH
-557 TGTITLG
+557 GLG
-564 SGDGLKS
+564 W
-571 VMVSNS
+571 VN
-577 EIALRK
+577 
-583 TGNPVTN
+583 
-590 IILNSDGLSIQAGGS
+590 
-605 TRSRLGF
+605 
-612 VDDGNGHWVL
+612 DGNGHAVI
-622 GVAK
+622 GK

>member
-8 TSKSLPALA
+8 TTKSLTELA

-102 AKTSVMPFTATGA
+102 AKTSVLPFSTTGA
-115 SAALSGIKNHMT
+115 SAAMTGIKNNMT
-127 GGSAFTFATDL
+127 GGSAFRFTTNI
-138 TNTTSPFTNKI
+138 TNTSSAFTNKV

-163 ILDTYGGE
+163 ILDVFGGE

-182 ANRGRDRGVRIAYGK
+182 AHRGQDRGVRIAYGK
-197 NLTDLRQD
+197 NLTDLRQE
-205 ENIENMYTAVMPY
+205 ENIESMYTAVMPY

-225 TAVGTLQTIVETDEP
+225 TAVGTLQTIVQTAEP

-249 SFDITGGTLPEAE
+249 SFEISGGTLPTSE
-262 EIDAKAQEYI
+262 EIDSTARAYI

-280 HVSIDVKFVNLADTE
+280 HVSIEVKFINLADTE

-317 KLGISAS
+317 KLNISAS

-353 TILDLNRQAES
+353 SILDLNKQAE
-364 SAAEQAGFLDSYV
+364 AAATEQAGFLDSYV
-377 MGLTQIITNSLGLFQ
+377 MGLSQIITNSLGLFQ
-392 TIEEQPNGGRKIYL
+392 TVETQPNGARKIYL
-406 HNEPTLAESQY
+406 HNEPTLAASQY

-433 QTWTAGID
+433 QTWSAGID
-441 SEGNAVFNSLAAN
+441 AQGNAVFNSLAAN
-454 VINALTINGATI
+454 EINALTINGSTI
-466 NGGTIYSGDQYWYY
+466 NGSVVVFDPEGKSVTASSSDIGEGGVLFEGQGDFSVQAHTIGLTGTGQANSEQELQIVGYS
-480 GTSNEG
+480 S
-486 IMDENTVTYDG
+486 DG
-497 HTYSGVKLTATAVGI
+497 
-512 VTDGGTIVIRDY
+512 
-524 TDKANDK
+524 
-531 YAEIVLRPNGGVY
+531 VLRNVIQMIDSRMMLQHYYNGELLLEIMLYDAGLTLSNVQAHTSIGIYRNGDMNVY
-544 LRSSVGAFVGVGN
+544 LNNQGGKLEWIN
-557 TGTITLG
+557 
-564 SGDGLKS
+564 DG
-571 VMVSNS
+571 
-577 EIALRK
+577 
-583 TGNPVTN
+583 
-590 IILNSDGLSIQAGGS
+590 Q
-605 TRSRLGF
+605 
-612 VDDGNGHWVL
+612 GHSVL
-622 GVAK
+622 GIG